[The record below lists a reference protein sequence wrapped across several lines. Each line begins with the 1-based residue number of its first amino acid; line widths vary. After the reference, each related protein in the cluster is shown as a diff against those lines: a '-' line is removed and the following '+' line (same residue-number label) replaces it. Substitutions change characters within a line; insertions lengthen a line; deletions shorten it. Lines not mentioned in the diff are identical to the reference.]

1 MGGPMKAARIL
12 AAAFVAAVATGS
24 VSGCAS
30 NGTTTSASAS
40 TPVASKGL
48 SRDKV
53 AREEIV
59 ATPAANAYDLV
70 YHLRP
75 DWLRARGAQSMVGG
89 SEGSGGPLV
98 YLDGVK
104 MGGLDALKSIAS
116 RDIQSMEWIP
126 GSKAE
131 LVLSDVGSRAI
142 IGAISLKTR

>member
-1 MGGPMKAARIL
+1 MKGQRIL
-12 AAAFVAAVATGS
+12 AAVIVAAFVSGGATA
-24 VSGCAS
+24 CAS
-30 NGTTTSASAS
+30 SGAGSAS
-40 TPVASKGL
+40 TSSSAPKAS

-59 ATPAANAYDLV
+59 ATPAATAYDLV

-89 SEGSGGPLV
+89 SEGSSAPLV

-104 MGGLDALKSIAS
+104 MGGLEVLKSIAS
-116 RDIQSMEWIP
+116 RDITSMEWIP
-126 GSKAE
+126 GAKAE

-142 IGAISLKTR
+142 IGVIALKTR

>member
-1 MGGPMKAARIL
+1 MKAARIL
-12 AAAFVAAVATGS
+12 AAVIVASFATGS
-24 VSGCAS
+24 LTACAS
-30 NGTTTSASAS
+30 SGTTNASSSSSSA
-40 TPVASKGL
+40 PKGQ

-59 ATPAANAYDLV
+59 ATPAATAYDLV

-75 DWLRARGAQSMVGG
+75 DWLRARGASSMVGG
-89 SEGSGGPLV
+89 SEGSGAALV

-104 MGGLDALKSIAS
+104 MGGLDALKSISS
-116 RDIQSMEWIP
+116 RDIQTMEWIP

-142 IGAISLKTR
+142 VGAISLKTR